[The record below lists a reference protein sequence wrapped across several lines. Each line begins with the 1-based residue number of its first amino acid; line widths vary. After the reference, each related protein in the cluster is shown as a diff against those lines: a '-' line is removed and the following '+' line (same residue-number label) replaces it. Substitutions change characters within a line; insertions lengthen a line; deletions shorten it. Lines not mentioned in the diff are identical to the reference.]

1 MVVIVA
7 MVVMERNHNNCSIV
21 VVIVLTI
28 KIVVVMMVVG
38 LPAEPSLGRDGKPIL
53 LVATTKNFSIS
64 RDPPLL
70 FPPLEIM
77 PLPLPS
83 PPPLPFAPPVPLML
97 TDGECKRE
105 KGRG

>member
-1 MVVIVA
+1 MVIMVVMVA
-7 MVVMERNHNNCSIV
+7 MVVTERNHNNCGIV

-28 KIVVVMMVVG
+28 IIVVVMMVVW
-38 LPAEPSLGRDGKPIL
+38 LPAEPSLVRVGKPIL

-70 FPPLEIM
+70 FPSLEIL
-77 PLPLPS
+77 PLPL
-83 PPPLPFAPPVPLML
+83 APPVPLML